1 MAELALHAPE
11 WPHTLWLQSPCSSR
25 RVPTWGA
32 EGWGELAELSGGERQ
47 SSEVS
52 VCCGRAGW
60 DPQGL
65 WRCEC
70 KLLPWARLAV
80 TLDTQRGLAGG
91 VSVGGEEKGSRV
103 FSLGTSWVVVSLSDT
118 EGIKHD
124 SGETRGSKF
133 VFQACL

>member
-1 MAELALHAPE
+1 M
-11 WPHTLWLQSPCSSR
+11 LWAGRLGP
-25 RVPTWGA
+25 
-32 EGWGELAELSGGERQ
+32 SGLV
-47 SSEVS
+47 EV
-52 VCCGRAGW
+52 RMQA
-60 DPQGL
+60 
-65 WRCEC
+65 
-70 KLLPWARLAV
+70 LPWARLAV